1 MNKDFHEPKKH
12 LFDMRNL
19 FLLAAI
25 AIMMMISETASAQW
39 TDLFGS
45 GNANQKAELSSNKAA
60 TVKWNM
66 TEYEFG
72 EIAQNEPKTVEFT
85 FTNTGDKPVFI
96 TNAEASCGC
105 TKLTYA
111 KAPILPGKEGK
122 ISTVFDAKE
131 AGAFSKSVT
140 VYLSLEAPNDVF
152 ELKFNGTVVKK

>member
-1 MNKDFHEPKKH
+1 MK
-12 LFDMRNL
+12 NL
-19 FLLAAI
+19 FFMAAF
-25 AIMMMISETASAQW
+25 AIMMMISASASAQW

-45 GNANQKAELSSNKAA
+45 GNSNQKAELSTNKAA
-60 TVKWNM
+60 AVKWDM

-72 EIAQNEPKTVEFT
+72 EIPQDQPKTVEFT

-105 TKLTYA
+105 TKLEYV
-111 KAPILPGKEGK
+111 KAPILPGKTGK

-131 AGAFSKSVT
+131 AGVFSKSVT
-140 VYLSLEAPNDVF
+140 VYLSLDAPNNVF